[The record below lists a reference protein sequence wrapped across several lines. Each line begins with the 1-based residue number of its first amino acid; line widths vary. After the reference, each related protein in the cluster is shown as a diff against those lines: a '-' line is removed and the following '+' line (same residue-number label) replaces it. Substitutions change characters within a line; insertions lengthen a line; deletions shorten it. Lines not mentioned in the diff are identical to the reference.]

1 MLLSGGST
9 VTTEEKKAR
18 DAESGADNGDA
29 RPWLGWFERSTTFDD
44 LVEEQGVRPFVW
56 PEPRDAED
64 TFDVDE
70 FLGAIFGD
78 KMRR

>member
-1 MLLSGGST
+1 MGSLET
-9 VTTEEKKAR
+9 SR
-18 DAESGADNGDA
+18 DDDPA
-29 RPWLGWFERSTTFDD
+29 PQWLGWFERSTTFDD

-64 TFDVDE
+64 KFDVDE

>member
-1 MLLSGGST
+1 M
-9 VTTEEKKAR
+9 TTEEKKAR

-29 RPWLGWFERSTTFDD
+29 RQRLGWFKSSTTFDD

-56 PEPRDAED
+56 PEPPDAED
-64 TFDVDE
+64 KFDVDE